1 MRFVPRTEIS
11 IPRFQPHELLFL
23 DCWYGLTHEKSLDS
37 YRVRCLN
44 ARSVVRELCDEVTE
58 GRIDQPEFQG
68 LCGESLAILQS
79 DPILALF
86 FRADLPQSGHSSNY
100 HLIFQAAVK
109 KRSGKNLR
117 ITTD

>member
-1 MRFVPRTEIS
+1 
-11 IPRFQPHELLFL
+11 
-23 DCWYGLTHEKSLDS
+23 
-37 YRVRCLN
+37 
-44 ARSVVRELCDEVTE
+44 VTE

-86 FRADLPQSGHSSNY
+86 FSRGLAAIRPFLELPPHLPGSGE
-100 HLIFQAAVK
+100 